1 MAGKTD
7 EPAGNRRVVA
17 LFAGTALVVF
27 AVSLYIAWSVRSS
40 EARRSI
46 AAAGAGDDDGRAAA
60 HQHDHDGVATG
71 GAAGEATRPPSAG
84 RPGVGVPAR
93 PPGAS
98 ASPASIED
106 DPRHGKPA
114 WVPTIDPPAD
124 MYDNTTP
131 KFAIPEG
138 GFDKWTGREGTHPKE
153 LEMYVRAEGTDLEL
167 GLELRRLHWLTS
179 LSRNFNLLM
188 ELRGGQPPGTAM
200 EIELSELGAAT
211 WTKGDQ
217 AYEDVRA
224 KKRSS
229 EEVRRYL
236 RQLQDEYRAAY
247 TSKAGITLEQMDRF
261 FAPGVELP

>member
-1 MAGKTD
+1 M
-7 EPAGNRRVVA
+7 A
-17 LFAGTALVVF
+17 LFVGTALVVF

-40 EARRSI
+40 EARRSM
-46 AAAGAGDDDGRAAA
+46 ASVGDGAGSAT
-60 HQHDHDGVATG
+60 QHDHVDHEHDGVAA
-71 GAAGEATRPPSAG
+71 GAAPTEPARAPSAG
-84 RPGVGVPAR
+84 RPGVGPPAR

-98 ASPASIED
+98 ASPASLDD

-124 MYDNTTP
+124 MYDNTSP
-131 KFAIPEG
+131 KFPIPEG
-138 GFDKWTGREGTHPKE
+138 GFDKWTGREGTHPRE

-188 ELRGGQPPGTAM
+188 ELRGGQPPGTAL
-200 EIELSELGAAT
+200 EIELSELGATT

-224 KKRSS
+224 KRRGS

-236 RQLQDEYRAAY
+236 RQLQDEYRATY